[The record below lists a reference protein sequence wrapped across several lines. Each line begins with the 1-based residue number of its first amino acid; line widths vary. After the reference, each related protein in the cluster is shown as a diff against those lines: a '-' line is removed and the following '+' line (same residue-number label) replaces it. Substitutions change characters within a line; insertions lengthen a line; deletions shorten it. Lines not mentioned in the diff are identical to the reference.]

1 VTSKKIL
8 GGTED
13 LKKCESI
20 NMAWTAW
27 MSLLKTTSSLSSH
40 IRRNKQFT
48 GTLPAFLLPQASSWL
63 FSFACP
69 LAGSAT
75 VFSQNRMKTLS
86 AKTPAM
92 RTYLI
97 RDFSRT
103 LLSGLVLLSLL
114 CSSISGQEAPSFDWK
129 PQYGVRV
136 ATAQDGDC
144 ATKVRNGDIVFIRH
158 RGVFVDPKSE
168 KFIQFDGDG
177 GEPLR
182 FVVGEKRIITGM
194 EVGVIGQVLSAAPC
208 ADRRRSGAAAAA
220 ARCNCAHTRP
230 WTSRHAAARICR
242 AQATGDGDIAAWPI
256 RWTAAHRPLPPPS
269 RSC

>member
-1 VTSKKIL
+1 
-8 GGTED
+8 
-13 LKKCESI
+13 
-20 NMAWTAW
+20 
-27 MSLLKTTSSLSSH
+27 
-40 IRRNKQFT
+40 
-48 GTLPAFLLPQASSWL
+48 
-63 FSFACP
+63 
-69 LAGSAT
+69 
-75 VFSQNRMKTLS
+75 
-86 AKTPAM
+86 M
-92 RTYLI
+92 RTYLS

-158 RGVFVDPKSE
+158 RGVFVDPKTE

-230 WTSRHAAARICR
+230 PTSRHAAARICR
-242 AQATGDGDIAAWPI
+242 AQATDDGDIAACPI
-256 RWTAAHRPLPPPS
+256 RWTAAHRPLPPACHLEAADRPPTTNQKPS
-269 RSC
+269 LPAPLSTPPPARAGARRPPAAPRSGGQARLPRHGSAKA